1 MKNTSLPVLILLG
14 SSVLWGLTWMPLKHF
29 GSFGIEGPLVTLF
42 AHGTVGL
49 LAVPWL
55 FRSRAAWQAALGTM
69 GWLAGLGGLANLA
82 FASAISLGDVTR
94 VMVLFYLLPAWG
106 VLGARLL
113 LNERIDRRRGLS
125 LAAALSGAFFVLGGP
140 KILEQP
146 PGWIDAVA
154 VIAGFALAM
163 NNVLF
168 RKAEHVPVA
177 TKVGFV
183 FVGSLAWALLVV
195 GVTPSFTM
203 PVAPLLIWSEVVLF
217 GVIWILVATAGTL
230 FGVHHLD
237 AGRSSLLI
245 IMELVTAVVSSAAI
259 SGSVPSALECVGGVL
274 ILVSGLLEALR
285 ADPGARAAVC

>member
-1 MKNTSLPVLILLG
+1 MAWLG
-14 SSVLWGLTWMPLKHF
+14 
-29 GSFGIEGPLVTLF
+29 
-42 AHGTVGL
+42 
-49 LAVPWL
+49 
-55 FRSRAAWQAALGTM
+55 
-69 GWLAGLGGLANLA
+69 GLGGLANLA

-125 LAAALSGAFFVLGGP
+125 LGLALSGAFFVLGGP

-154 VIAGFALAM
+154 AVSGFALAM
-163 NNVLF
+163 NNVVF
-168 RKAEHVPVA
+168 RKAEQVPVA
-177 TKVGFV
+177 SKVGFV
-183 FVGSLAWALLVV
+183 FAGSLAWALLVIAA
-195 GVTPSFTM
+195 TPSFVL
-203 PVAPLLIWSEVVLF
+203 PVAPMLIWTEVVLY

-245 IMELVTAVVSSAAI
+245 IMELVTAVVSSAI
-259 SGSVPSALECVGGVL
+259 IGGNVPSALECVGGVL
-274 ILVSGLLEALR
+274 ILASGVLEALR
-285 ADPGARAAVC
+285 VEPGARAAVC